1 LTQARQHLDLPEL
14 LCAATGLHERDAAM
28 LTDSATDELGS
39 LTVTEP
45 APGVLEVVV
54 RGKLSPAVGAVFPR
68 YARAAALHQ
77 ERYSVFLD
85 VRGLKA
91 FHGAVRAAW
100 IDTVREH
107 RVQID
112 EVVVLSSDLL
122 VTLSARAASVALA
135 AHGLR
140 FDVLTDERRYLD
152 RRSRRVGPFAPAAT
166 SAIASVHPAAA

>member
-1 LTQARQHLDLPEL
+1 
-14 LCAATGLHERDAAM
+14 M

-54 RGKLSPAVGAVFPR
+54 QGKLSPAVGAVFPR
-68 YARAAALHQ
+68 YARAAALRH
-77 ERYSVFLD
+77 ERCSVFLD

-91 FHGAVRAAW
+91 FDGAVRAAW
-100 IDTVREH
+100 IDTVRE
-107 RVQID
+107 RREQID

-135 AHGLR
+135 ALGLR
-140 FDVLTDERRYLD
+140 FDVLTDERRYLA
-152 RRSRRVGPFAPAAT
+152 RKSRRIGPFAPAT
-166 SAIASVHPAAA
+166 SAVASVRPAAA